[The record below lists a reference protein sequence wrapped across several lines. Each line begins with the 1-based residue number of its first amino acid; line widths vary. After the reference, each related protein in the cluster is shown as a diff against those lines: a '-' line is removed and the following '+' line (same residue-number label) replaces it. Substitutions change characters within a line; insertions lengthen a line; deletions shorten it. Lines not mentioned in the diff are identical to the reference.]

1 MTKVIEN
8 KTKEYCCEINLKFC
22 GNNFEADTK
31 EEYIKKV
38 KQCFIEEFGI
48 ALQDYEITKIQGE

>member
-1 MTKVIEN
+1 MIDQ
-8 KTKEYCCEINLKFC
+8 TKEYCCEINLKFC
-22 GNNFEADTK
+22 GNNFEANTK

-48 ALQDYEITKIQGE
+48 ALQDYEITKIQGK